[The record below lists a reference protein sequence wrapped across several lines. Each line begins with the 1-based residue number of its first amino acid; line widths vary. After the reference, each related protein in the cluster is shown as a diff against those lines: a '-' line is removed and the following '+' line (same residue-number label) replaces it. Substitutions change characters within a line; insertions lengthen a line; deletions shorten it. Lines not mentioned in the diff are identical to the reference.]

1 MHRPGYCLERSG
13 TEVSPPA
20 CTPKPFHNLAICQE
34 SISAQHRLVAK
45 GAVPRIDARFELFS
59 LEGGIRHADRWFR
72 ERERGFRPV
81 CMQNVYLM
89 SG

>member
-1 MHRPGYCLERSG
+1 AR
-13 TEVSPPA
+13 
-20 CTPKPFHNLAICQE
+20 
-34 SISAQHRLVAK
+34 
-45 GAVPRIDARFELFS
+45 GAVRRSEAIFELFS

-89 SG
+89 SC